1 MQYCEKCRRLCEDGA
16 AKCPGCRSGKLR
28 PAGERDMA
36 FLCQC
41 NLYMA
46 ERLEQA
52 LTRADIPHKVEDAGK
67 GAYYTFDMESMP
79 TDKRIYVQAGQME
92 QAQALAVQVNEEIIQ
107 EQGGQQED
115 APPPTLKRLVGEIL
129 SVVAFLVLIMLAV
142 YSADSFTSWLK
153 SIFGMG

>member
-46 ERLEQA
+46 KRLEQVP
-52 LTRADIPHKVEDAGK
+52 TRTDIRHKVEDAGK

-79 TDKRIYVQAGQME
+79 TDKRIYVRAGQME
-92 QAQALAVQVNEEIIQ
+92 QAQALAVQMNEEIIQ

-129 SVVAFLVLIMLAV
+129 SVVAFLVLIMLVV

>member
-52 LTRADIPHKVEDAGK
+52 LTRADITCKVEDAGK

-92 QAQALAVQVNEEIIQ
+92 QAQALAVQVNEEIVQ